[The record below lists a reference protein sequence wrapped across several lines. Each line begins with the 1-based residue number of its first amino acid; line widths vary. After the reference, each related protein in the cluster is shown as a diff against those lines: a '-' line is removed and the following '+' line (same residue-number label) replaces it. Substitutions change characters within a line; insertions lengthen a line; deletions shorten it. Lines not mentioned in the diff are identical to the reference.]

1 MIASAIE
8 YQRVSAIGR
17 MPSMGPSHKQGL
29 DVTCIDSD
37 DDDLEFEPAGLE
49 EEEDRNDKDLS
60 AFLISN

>member
-1 MIASAIE
+1 LVDDNLIASAIE

-49 EEEDRNDKDLS
+49 E
-60 AFLISN
+60 